1 MNMMREIWQTT
12 RLALSFRAC
21 RRELDAIDQL
31 PNEQLAER
39 EQRLSRLRAIN
50 MLEQVCLFIILF
62 SFLLMSIYDIGNY
75 LMQLLHESN
84 TLPFLVIWI
93 ISFFPLDDKNLWFV
107 FLYGLFSITTV
118 SILGFG
124 IGYLIPML
132 YSNCLRELNERA
144 ENMDERSATYRL
156 NAALAKMRDRV

>member
-50 MLEQVCLFIILF
+50 MLEQVCLCVMF
-62 SFLLMSIYDIGNY
+62 S
-75 LMQLLHESN
+75 
-84 TLPFLVIWI
+84 
-93 ISFFPLDDKNLWFV
+93 V
-107 FLYGLFSITTV
+107 FY
-118 SILGFG
+118 
-124 IGYLIPML
+124 
-132 YSNCLRELNERA
+132 
-144 ENMDERSATYRL
+144 
-156 NAALAKMRDRV
+156 

>member
-1 MNMMREIWQTT
+1 MNMMQEIWQTT
-12 RLALSFRAC
+12 QLALSFKAC
-21 RRELDAIDQL
+21 RRELDAIEQL

-84 TLPFLVIWI
+84 TWNKYLYVPVFIVAVVLFL
-93 ISFFPLDDKNLWFV
+93 
-107 FLYGLFSITTV
+107 
-118 SILGFG
+118 SILVGAFS
-124 IGYLIPML
+124 YLWEKL
-132 YSNCLRELNERA
+132 TELEARI
-144 ENMDERSATYRL
+144 E
-156 NAALAKMRDRV
+156 K

>member
-84 TLPFLVIWI
+84 TWNKYLYVPVFIVAVVLFL
-93 ISFFPLDDKNLWFV
+93 
-107 FLYGLFSITTV
+107 
-118 SILGFG
+118 SILVGAFS
-124 IGYLIPML
+124 YLWEKL
-132 YSNCLRELNERA
+132 TELEARI
-144 ENMDERSATYRL
+144 E
-156 NAALAKMRDRV
+156 K

>member
-12 RLALSFRAC
+12 RLALSVRAC
-21 RRELDAIDQL
+21 RRELDAIEQL

-75 LMQLLHESN
+75 LMQLLHERN
-84 TLPFLVIWI
+84 TWSKYLYIPVFIVAVVLFFSMLVGVF
-93 ISFFPLDDKNLWFV
+93 SYLWKKLV
-107 FLYGLFSITTV
+107 
-118 SILGFG
+118 
-124 IGYLIPML
+124 
-132 YSNCLRELNERA
+132 ELEERI
-144 ENMDERSATYRL
+144 E
-156 NAALAKMRDRV
+156 K

>member
-21 RRELDAIDQL
+21 RRELDAIEQL

-50 MLEQVCLFIILF
+50 MLEQVCLCIMFF
-62 SFLLMSIYDIGNY
+62 GFLLMSIYDIGNY

-84 TLPFLVIWI
+84 TWNKYLYVPVFIVAVVLFL
-93 ISFFPLDDKNLWFV
+93 
-107 FLYGLFSITTV
+107 
-118 SILGFG
+118 SILVGAFS
-124 IGYLIPML
+124 YLWEKL
-132 YSNCLRELNERA
+132 TELEARI
-144 ENMDERSATYRL
+144 E
-156 NAALAKMRDRV
+156 K

>member
-50 MLEQVCLFIILF
+50 MLEQVCLCIMFF
-62 SFLLMSIYDIGNY
+62 GFLLMSIYDIGNY

-84 TLPFLVIWI
+84 TWSKYLYIPVFIVAVVLFFSMLVGAF
-93 ISFFPLDDKNLWFV
+93 SYLWEK
-107 FLYGLFSITTV
+107 
-118 SILGFG
+118 
-124 IGYLIPML
+124 LIEPEA
-132 YSNCLRELNERA
+132 RIE
-144 ENMDERSATYRL
+144 
-156 NAALAKMRDRV
+156 K

>member
-84 TLPFLVIWI
+84 TWSKYLYIPVFIVVVVLFL
-93 ISFFPLDDKNLWFV
+93 
-107 FLYGLFSITTV
+107 
-118 SILGFG
+118 SILVGAFS
-124 IGYLIPML
+124 YLWEKL
-132 YSNCLRELNERA
+132 AELEARI
-144 ENMDERSATYRL
+144 E
-156 NAALAKMRDRV
+156 K

>member
-50 MLEQVCLFIILF
+50 MLEQVCLCVMFF
-62 SFLLMSIYDIGNY
+62 GFLLMSIYDIGSY

-84 TLPFLVIWI
+84 TWNKYLYVP
-93 ISFFPLDDKNLWFV
+93 V
-107 FLYGLFSITTV
+107 FIVAVVLLL
-118 SILGFG
+118 SILVGAFS
-124 IGYLIPML
+124 YLWEKL
-132 YSNCLRELNERA
+132 TELEARI
-144 ENMDERSATYRL
+144 E
-156 NAALAKMRDRV
+156 K

>member
-1 MNMMREIWQTT
+1 MNMMQEIWQTT
-12 RLALSFRAC
+12 RLALSFKAC
-21 RRELDAIDQL
+21 RRELDAIEQL

-84 TLPFLVIWI
+84 TWNKYLYVPVFIVAVVLFL
-93 ISFFPLDDKNLWFV
+93 
-107 FLYGLFSITTV
+107 
-118 SILGFG
+118 SILVGAFS
-124 IGYLIPML
+124 YLWKKLI
-132 YSNCLRELNERA
+132 ELEERI
-144 ENMDERSATYRL
+144 E
-156 NAALAKMRDRV
+156 K

>member
-84 TLPFLVIWI
+84 TLLLGRNINSKEFIYSSRVGKPITYILLSIPATLLV
-93 ISFFPLDDKNLWFV
+93 PD
-107 FLYGLFSITTV
+107 
-118 SILGFG
+118 
-124 IGYLIPML
+124 
-132 YSNCLRELNERA
+132 
-144 ENMDERSATYRL
+144 
-156 NAALAKMRDRV
+156 

>member
-1 MNMMREIWQTT
+1 MNMMQEIWQTT
-12 RLALSFRAC
+12 RLALSFKAC
-21 RRELDAIDQL
+21 RRELDAIEQL

-84 TLPFLVIWI
+84 TWNKYLYVPVFIVAVVLFL
-93 ISFFPLDDKNLWFV
+93 
-107 FLYGLFSITTV
+107 
-118 SILGFG
+118 SILVGAFS
-124 IGYLIPML
+124 YLWKKL
-132 YSNCLRELNERA
+132 VELEERI
-144 ENMDERSATYRL
+144 E
-156 NAALAKMRDRV
+156 K